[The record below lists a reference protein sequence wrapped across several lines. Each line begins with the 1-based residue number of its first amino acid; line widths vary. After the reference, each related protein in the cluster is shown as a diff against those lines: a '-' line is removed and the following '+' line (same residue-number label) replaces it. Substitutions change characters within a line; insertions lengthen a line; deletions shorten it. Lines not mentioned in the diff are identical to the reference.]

1 MGQGACSGYQRSGS
15 LIKSSSVVTSD
26 NLNNN
31 FHSKMSEKKKV
42 AALEEQ
48 LRQKEVE
55 IEGLQV
61 IRSYRGDNF
70 PNS

>member
-1 MGQGACSGYQRSGS
+1 
-15 LIKSSSVVTSD
+15 
-26 NLNNN
+26 
-31 FHSKMSEKKKV
+31 MSEKKKV